1 MKQQINDWRPET
13 RSLLQSLI
21 KAGFTITGGNNGE
34 YEFKNDKGED
44 QLIDDLTACDE
55 ANLFVV
61 KDGRPATLFLVYGN
75 NPGELVSD
83 YSYPPVLGEDL
94 DKVTAAHYDKWNG
107 QKQPKRD
114 SPY

>member
-34 YEFKNDKGED
+34 EAFDNKNEE

-55 ANLFVV
+55 ARLFVV

-83 YSYPPVLGEDL
+83 YSYPPLLGEDL
-94 DKVTAAHYDKWNG
+94 DKVTSAHYSEWITRP
-107 QKQPKRD
+107 QPKRD